1 MAFPEVLRAE
11 EPLRPVPVR
20 SDTVRVLVLGDLMM
34 HTRQLGY
41 DSREFL
47 RSIEPLISEAD
58 LAIGGAEF
66 TLAGPPY
73 QGYPTFSS
81 PDSYAENLRAAGIDV
96 LLAANNH
103 ILDHGSRGLRR
114 TLEHLGE
121 PWCGAGAD
129 SASYAAHNPLILRVR
144 GIRLA
149 LVNFTYGTNL
159 GSDRPWPKVSRMK
172 EEEVADQMGRASAAD
187 FILAL
192 PHWGIEYELRHC
204 AQQEEWA
211 GRLVEMGA
219 GAIIGSHPHVVQD
232 TTFIGEV
239 PVVYSLGNAVSNM
252 SAPNTRLAI
261 AAELPLVQ
269 YFPSGEVKALCPKLH
284 FLWCTLPGKLTN
296 GYSTIE
302 VAEYIGRREL
312 WKDPADYDN
321 MIATYER
328 VLSETGI

>member
-1 MAFPEVLRAE
+1 M
-11 EPLRPVPVR
+11 PVR
-20 SDTVRVLVLGDLMM
+20 NDTVRVLVLGDLMM
-34 HTRQLGY
+34 HTRQLSY
-41 DSREFL
+41 NSREFL
-47 RSIEPLISEAD
+47 RELEPLIEGAD

-103 ILDHGSRGLRR
+103 ILDHGSRGFKR

-172 EEEVADQMGRASAAD
+172 EAEIASQMSRAAEAD
-187 FILAL
+187 FTLVL
-192 PHWGIEYELRHC
+192 PHWGIEYELRHSEE
-204 AQQEEWA
+204 QEAWA
-211 GRLVEMGA
+211 RRLVDWGA
-219 GAIIGSHPHVVQD
+219 GAIVGSHPHVVQD
-232 TTFIGEV
+232 TSFIAGV
-239 PVVYSLGNAVSNM
+239 PVIYSLGNAVSNM
-252 SAPNTRLAI
+252 SAPNTRLAL
-261 AAELPLVQ
+261 AAELSLVQ
-269 YFPSGEVKALCPKLH
+269 YFPSGEVKVLRPQLH
-284 FLWCTLPGKLTN
+284 YLWCTLPGKLTD
-296 GYSTIE
+296 GYRTIK
-302 VAEYIGRREL
+302 VADYIGHRDL
-312 WKDPADYDN
+312 WKDPSDYDN
-321 MIATYER
+321 MIATYEKNHHPA
-328 VLSETGI
+328 GK